1 MKSAFIVILSMLS
14 NFLIAQ
20 QIGNDK
26 HHSIY
31 YTSIYKVWE
40 DSKNFCEDEKILEV
54 CNNQSRFYAV
64 WQDKRQLIIDSIA
77 AGGGDQS
84 GIWQVAYPV
93 PYSSYSVYKNYPLR
107 GQLTY
112 HDKSPQPFIYHEPL
126 EEPVWIYLP
135 GDTTIRDYPCKK
147 AITHFNG
154 RQWSVWYTQEIP
166 INEGPW
172 KLWGLPGL
180 ILRATEDQGI
190 FSFTFTHMIVEENKK
205 IKIRDLSKFKRT
217 TCQNIIAH
225 KIRNGNDPVQYLKE
239 QGKYY
244 GPGYGID
251 GKPIVYK
258 PRKPALLEY

>member
-1 MKSAFIVILSMLS
+1 MKLVLFTILLS
-14 NFLIAQ
+14 YGCCTMAQ
-20 QIGNDK
+20 KIGNDK

-40 DSKNFCEDEKILEV
+40 DSKNFCEDEKVLEV

-126 EEPVWIYLP
+126 EAPVWISLP
-135 GDTTIRDYPCKK
+135 GDTIIMEYPCQK
-147 AITHFNG
+147 AITHFRG
-154 RQWSVWYTQEIP
+154 RQWTVWYTSEIP
-166 INEGPW
+166 LNEGPW

-180 ILRATEDQGI
+180 IMKASEDQGI
-190 FSFTFTHMIVEENKK
+190 FSFTFTHMKVEENKP
-205 IKIRDLSKFKRT
+205 IKIYDFSKFKKT
-217 TCQNIIAH
+217 TNQNIITH
-225 KIRNGNDPVQYLKE
+225 KIREGQDPIKYLKE
-239 QGKYY
+239 RGKYY
-244 GPGYGID
+244 GPGYDLD
-251 GKPIVYK
+251 GNIIVYK
-258 PRKPALLEY
+258 PRKPALLEF